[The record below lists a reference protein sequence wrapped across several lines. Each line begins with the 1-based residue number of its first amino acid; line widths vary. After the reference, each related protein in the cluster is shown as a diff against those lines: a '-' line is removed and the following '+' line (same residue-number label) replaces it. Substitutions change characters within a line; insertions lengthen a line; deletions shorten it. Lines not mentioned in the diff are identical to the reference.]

1 MIQQD
6 GCVFF
11 DILAAERW
19 LGHAF
24 TTRGFEG
31 GAGAFETREA
41 AVGRLR
47 DRFFPGVRGAVWGE
61 QVHGKAVALAD
72 GRGAP
77 WGERPG
83 VDALIAGAE
92 GVLLTAFSADCPTV
106 FIADRRARAIGL
118 VHSGR
123 RGTEQGVVGA
133 CLDEMAAAFN
143 TSPAD
148 CVCAISPSIGPC
160 CYPVDLWS
168 LLEEELG
175 KRGVAAVE
183 NPRICTSCSPALF
196 HSYRRERGRCGRMVG
211 AMTVRGGG
219 VERR

>member
-1 MIQQD
+1 M
-6 GCVFF
+6 V
-11 DILAAERW
+11 A
-19 LGHAF
+19 
-24 TTRGFEG
+24 
-31 GAGAFETREA
+31 
-41 AVGRLR
+41 RLR

-72 GRGAP
+72 GRGAS

-83 VDALIAGAE
+83 VDAVAAGGE
-92 GVLLTAFSADCPTV
+92 GVLLAAFGADCPIV
-106 FIADRRARAIGL
+106 FIADRRLRAIGL

-123 RGTEQGVVGA
+123 RGTEQRVVSA
-133 CLDEMAAAFN
+133 CLDGMAAAFG

-175 KRGVAAVE
+175 GRGVAGVE
-183 NPRICTSCSPALF
+183 NPRICTSCTPGLF

-219 VERR
+219 PERR